1 MEARPLRLIAAV
13 IGLIVFGWALLA
25 SAESREEPVTVS
37 QPDVIIRTVVVEPE
51 TVTPFADS
59 LIDWDE
65 QERQSDCLW
74 TFMQD
79 SELELSLEMVWAAG
93 EVADALGGAC
103 YLIGEH
109 E

>member
-1 MEARPLRLIAAV
+1 MRLIAAV

-25 SAESREEPVTVS
+25 AAESRVEPVTVS
-37 QPDVIIRTVVVEPE
+37 QPDVIVRTVVVEPE

-79 SELELSLEMVWAAG
+79 SELELTLEMVWAAG

-103 YLIGEH
+103 YLIGEDG
-109 E
+109 

>member
-1 MEARPLRLIAAV
+1 LRLIAAV

>member
-1 MEARPLRLIAAV
+1 MTSTPKDLV
-13 IGLIVFGWALLA
+13 
-25 SAESREEPVTVS
+25 
-37 QPDVIIRTVVVEPE
+37 RTVVVEVEVEPE
-51 TVTPFADS
+51 PVATPIADS
-59 LIDWDE
+59 LVDWDE

-103 YLIGEH
+103 YLIGEDG
-109 E
+109 

>member
-1 MEARPLRLIAAV
+1 MKLVAAGIVLIF
-13 IGLIVFGWALLA
+13 FGWALLA
-25 SAESREEPVTVS
+25 AAESRQEPVTVS
-37 QPDVIIRTVVVEPE
+37 QPQVIVRTVVVEPE

-103 YLIGEH
+103 YLIGDDG
-109 E
+109 

>member
-1 MEARPLRLIAAV
+1 MRFFGAV
-13 IGLIVFGWALLA
+13 IGLVVFSWALLA
-25 SAESREEPVTVS
+25 SAESRLEPMTVP
-37 QPDVIIRTVVVEPE
+37 QPEVIIRTVEVVTE
-51 TVTPFADS
+51 TPFADG

-74 TFMQD
+74 TFMQEA
-79 SELELSLEMVWAAG
+79 ELELTFEMVWSAG

-103 YLIGEH
+103 YLIGEDD

>member
-1 MEARPLRLIAAV
+1 MRLIAAV
-13 IGLIVFGWALLA
+13 IALIVFGWALLA
-25 SAESREEPVTVS
+25 AAESRVEPVTVS
-37 QPDVIIRTVVVEPE
+37 QPDVIVRTVVVEPE

-79 SELELSLEMVWAAG
+79 SELELTLEMVWAAG

-103 YLIGEH
+103 YLIGED

>member
-1 MEARPLRLIAAV
+1 VRLFGAV
-13 IGLIVFGWALLA
+13 IGLVLFGWALLA
-25 SAESREEPVTVS
+25 AAESRIEPVTVP
-37 QPDVIIRTVVVEPE
+37 QPQVIIRTVEVTPE
-51 TVTPFADS
+51 TETPFADS

-79 SELELSLEMVWAAG
+79 SELELTLEMVWAAG

-103 YLIGEH
+103 YLIGEDD

>member
-1 MEARPLRLIAAV
+1 MRLFGAV
-13 IGLIVFGWALLA
+13 IGLVAFGWALLA
-25 SAESREEPVTVS
+25 AAESRQEPVIVS

-65 QERQSDCLW
+65 QDRQSDCLW

-79 SELELSLEMVWAAG
+79 SELELTLEMECSSA

-103 YLIGEH
+103 YLIGEDD

>member
-1 MEARPLRLIAAV
+1 MRLVGAV
-13 IGLIVFGWALLA
+13 IGLVLFGWALLA
-25 SAESREEPVTVS
+25 AAESRQEPVTVS
-37 QPDVIIRTVVVEPE
+37 QPDVIVRTVVVEPE

-74 TFMQD
+74 TFMKD

-103 YLIGEH
+103 YLIGED

>member
-1 MEARPLRLIAAV
+1 MRLIAAV
-13 IGLIVFGWALLA
+13 IVLIVFGWALLA
-25 SAESREEPVTVS
+25 AAESRVEPVTVVS
-37 QPDVIIRTVVVEPE
+37 QPDVIVRTVEVEPE

-103 YLIGEH
+103 YLIGED

>member
-1 MEARPLRLIAAV
+1 MPVRLFGAV
-13 IGLIVFGWALLA
+13 IGLVVFSWALLA
-25 SAESREEPVTVS
+25 SAESREEPVIVS
-37 QPDVIIRTVVVEPE
+37 QPDVIIRTVVVEPK

-59 LIDWDE
+59 LIDLDE

-79 SELELSLEMVWAAG
+79 SELELTLEMVWAAG

-103 YLIGEH
+103 YLIGEDD

>member
-1 MEARPLRLIAAV
+1 LEGAVRLVGAV
-13 IGLIVFGWALLA
+13 IGLVLFGWALLA
-25 SAESREEPVTVS
+25 SAESRQEPVTVS
-37 QPDVIIRTVVVEPE
+37 QPDVIIRTVEVEPE

>member
-1 MEARPLRLIAAV
+1 MRLVGAV
-13 IGLIVFGWALLA
+13 VGMVVFGWALLA
-25 SAESREEPVTVS
+25 AAESRQEPVTVS
-37 QPDVIIRTVVVEPE
+37 QPDVIVRTVVVEPE

-74 TFMQD
+74 TFMKD

-103 YLIGEH
+103 YLIGED

>member
-1 MEARPLRLIAAV
+1 MRLVGAV
-13 IGLIVFGWALLA
+13 IGLVLFGWALLA
-25 SAESREEPVTVS
+25 SAESRQEPVTVS

-65 QERQSDCLW
+65 HERQSDCLW

-79 SELELSLEMVWAAG
+79 FELELTLEMVWAAG
-93 EVADALGGAC
+93 EVADAFGGAC
-103 YLIGEH
+103 YLIGED

>member
-1 MEARPLRLIAAV
+1 MRLFGAV
-13 IGLIVFGWALLA
+13 IGLVVFSWALLA
-25 SAESREEPVTVS
+25 SAESREEPVIVS
-37 QPDVIIRTVVVEPE
+37 QPDVIIRTVVVEPK

-59 LIDWDE
+59 LIDLDE

-79 SELELSLEMVWAAG
+79 SELELTLEMVWAAG

-103 YLIGEH
+103 YLIGEDD

>member
-1 MEARPLRLIAAV
+1 MPVRLFGAV
-13 IGLIVFGWALLA
+13 IGLVVFSWALLA
-25 SAESREEPVTVS
+25 SAESREEPVIVS
-37 QPDVIIRTVVVEPE
+37 QPDVIIRTVEVTPE

-65 QERQSDCLW
+65 QDRQSDCLW

-79 SELELSLEMVWAAG
+79 SELELTLEMVWAAG

-103 YLIGEH
+103 YLIGEDD

>member
-1 MEARPLRLIAAV
+1 LFGAV
-13 IGLIVFGWALLA
+13 IGLVVFSWALLA
-25 SAESREEPVTVS
+25 AAESREEPVIVS
-37 QPDVIIRTVVVEPE
+37 QPEVIIRIVEVTPE
-51 TVTPFADS
+51 TETPFADGF
-59 LIDWDE
+59 IDWDE

-79 SELELSLEMVWAAG
+79 SELELTLEMVWAAG

-103 YLIGEH
+103 YLIGEDD